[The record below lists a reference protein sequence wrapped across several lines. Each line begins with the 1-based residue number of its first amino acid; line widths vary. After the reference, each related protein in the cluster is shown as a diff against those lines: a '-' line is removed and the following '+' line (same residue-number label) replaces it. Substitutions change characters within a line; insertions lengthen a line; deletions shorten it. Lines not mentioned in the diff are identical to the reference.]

1 MLKNSQVHNHMNL
14 LETKVEDSPL
24 IDFISFGHLWIKANS
39 RSRERNTQ
47 EEPRKHSH
55 QKARKPLDSN
65 KKDSGAT
72 LMFPLAKAELILA
85 SVRIISARD

>member
-1 MLKNSQVHNHMNL
+1 MLKNSRVHNHMNL
-14 LETKVEDSPL
+14 LETKVEDFS

-47 EEPRKHSH
+47 EEPRKHYH

-72 LMFPLAKAELILA
+72 LMFPLAKAEIILA